1 MGSITVNRVIVGM
14 RKNWVTIYRNLTI
27 IISAIII
34 VIINNMIMKKIP
46 TGEKIIKI
54 INSQSNSIT
63 KGEFESFWIN
73 N

>member
-1 MGSITVNRVIVGM
+1 MGNITVNRVIVGM